1 MGICGISKKSP
12 KVSVSNNLA
21 QNQTLNHHQHPPCQS
36 MEEKKIV
43 TEFKDF
49 EEYNSK
55 FFYFNTVI

>member
-1 MGICGISKKSP
+1 MSKKSP

-21 QNQTLNHHQHPPCQS
+21 QNQTLSHHQRPPVPS
-36 MEEKKIV
+36 MEEKKNV

-55 FFYFNTVI
+55 LFI

>member
-21 QNQTLNHHQHPPCQS
+21 QNQTLNRHQRPPCQS